1 MTVDKDYYTSV
12 YGGTEYEDI
21 DRLLIRAGHI
31 IGNVMLISPTG
42 EEQETAYKN
51 AVCAEAEY
59 IGSVGGVEAWQGN
72 FSGNASGFSIG
83 SFSMSGGGSS
93 GNGSGAAGM
102 GICSEAM
109 AYLDRA
115 GLLYR
120 GCGVR

>member
-1 MTVDKDYYTSV
+1 MTVDKDYYVSV
-12 YGGTEYEDI
+12 YSGTEYDGI
-21 DRLLIRAGHI
+21 DRLLIRAERI
-31 IGNVMLISPTG
+31 IENTVLISPDG

-59 IGSVGGVEAWQGN
+59 IGSMGGFEAWQGN

-83 SFSMSGGGSS
+83 SFSMSAGGSS
-93 GNGSGAAGM
+93 GGSAASGM

-109 AYLDRA
+109 SFLEKA